1 MSLNLN
7 LKVNLKF
14 SENAVN
20 TMTGKERF
28 SNNRT

>member
-7 LKVNLKF
+7 LKVNLRF

-20 TMTGKERF
+20 TMTGEGTILK
-28 SNNRT
+28 